1 MTIEKIKKDLET
13 INYYYIRKKFIDL
26 YGDKF
31 IASNVYDLLNK
42 YKVALKDAPLK
53 LYDIF
58 CEIYIGNKTQ
68 SRVAN
73 EIGYTVEY
81 VCKLNKKLLDY
92 LLNYFNNSTI
102 RAANLSDAPSLPTIL
117 CNAL

>member
-68 SRVAN
+68 CIVAN

-92 LLNYFNNSTI
+92 LLNYFNKNQTQI
-102 RAANLSDAPSLPTIL
+102 N
-117 CNAL
+117 